1 MVATALTQN
10 KDRRGDF
17 KSPDSEKSKQP
28 ESEDKLK
35 RILSFGSK
43 RTAAGA
49 RILSNERSLE
59 NKKKLNTSGKARI
72 PVSPQSNVKGTKCT
86 LVHFNDK
93 KDRNEKDN
101 VSLNIH
107 PKDKGSRNI
116 PILNKPLHNFK
127 STPFINKFP
136 LSSSN

>member
-1 MVATALTQN
+1 MLEKPKNIVATTLTQN

-17 KSPDSEKSKQP
+17 KSPNSAKSKQP

-59 NKKKLNTSGKARI
+59 NKKKLNTSGEARI
-72 PVSPQSNVKGTKCT
+72 PVSPQPNAKVTKCT
-86 LVHFNDK
+86 PVCFNDK
-93 KDRNEKDN
+93 KDR
-101 VSLNIH
+101 S
-107 PKDKGSRNI
+107 
-116 PILNKPLHNFK
+116 
-127 STPFINKFP
+127 
-136 LSSSN
+136 